1 MSVRS
6 TTTPGAAER
15 ILDAAD
21 RLLARFGY
29 RKMTVEDLAREVGV
43 GKGTIY
49 LSFESKESIALS
61 CIDRMVERLFDRM
74 RAIAARPDS
83 AAARLRAML
92 VERVMHRFDY
102 ASAHSSSLD
111 DLLAALRPRLLAR
124 RTGYFKAE
132 AELLAK
138 VLVEGRRDG
147 TFEVSDPLETAHGL
161 VLATNALLPY
171 SLSVYELGRRAE
183 IERHTE
189 HIAGLLL
196 NGILSRDRAR
206 HSVRTARTRNRQR

>member
-61 CIDRMVERLFDRM
+61 CIDRMVERLLARM
-74 RAIAARPDS
+74 RATAARSDP

-111 DLLAALRPRLLAR
+111 DLLAVLRPRLLSR
-124 RTGYFKAE
+124 RAGYFKAE

-138 VLVEGRRDG
+138 VLVDGRRDG
-147 TFEVSDPLETAHGL
+147 TLEVGDPHETAHGL

-171 SLSVYELGRRAE
+171 SLSVYELGRRPE
-183 IERHTE
+183 IERRAE

-196 NGILSRDRAR
+196 NGLLARGRAR
-206 HSVRTARTRNRQR
+206 HTVRAARKRNHRT